1 VLWTAAAETGRRTH
15 TALEPVLAGGG
26 ASETQAVDRT
36 ALKWHVIRAS
46 IIVLL
51 LADMIFKPGA

>member
-1 VLWTAAAETGRRTH
+1 
-15 TALEPVLAGGG
+15 
-26 ASETQAVDRT
+26 VDRT